1 MTEGVEID
9 FTLDTEYQMMVK
21 NGMIDFTQDSE
32 YRRLYES
39 ESNEKTM
46 EGKGGDTCST
56 EEGRQNSEKN
66 KC

>member
-1 MTEGVEID
+1 VQGGRYEG
-9 FTLDTEYQMMVK
+9 
-21 NGMIDFTQDSE
+21 
-32 YRRLYES
+32 